1 MQLLGPSLLLLLLLL
16 LPDGGQCLIPWRAPP
31 CVCQGRRIIVLV
43 LLVLLLVVV
52 VDGFCALPLA
62 SAGSA
67 DMYIY
72 SFAMFCT
79 RFPIW
84 MVEPHVQSQGLDL
97 NFIGAD
103 VRAWS
108 TAPPQHVPV
117 NTCHLSSSFHDVF
130 PHISWVFGFG

>member
-1 MQLLGPSLLLLLLLL
+1 
-16 LPDGGQCLIPWRAPP
+16 
-31 CVCQGRRIIVLV
+31 
-43 LLVLLLVVV
+43 
-52 VDGFCALPLA
+52 
-62 SAGSA
+62 
-67 DMYIY
+67 
-72 SFAMFCT
+72 MFCT

-130 PHISWVFGFG
+130 PHIPWVFTGLWFWMISGFTCSCHLMPIP